1 MTFPITTPPSSTD
14 VLVIGGGPAG
24 SYAAAALVREGFK
37 VALLE
42 KDIFPRYHIGETML
56 PSIRPFMRFIDVE
69 EKVKNWGFAVKV
81 GAAFKLNQEKREG
94 YVDFTLE
101 GRAPERASWSFT
113 RADFDEILLKH
124 AGENGASVHEGVR
137 VTDIK
142 FSEENAD
149 KPVAALWKSEQGSGE
164 IKFSYMI
171 DASGRNGIM
180 STRYL
185 KNRKLTEGLK
195 NIAFWGYWKGAG
207 MYGKGTPRENAV
219 WIEALTDETGWAW
232 FIPLHDGIT
241 SVGVVLSET
250 SSRAK
255 KAQVK
260 DNMEHYMSQVNL
272 SPGLVKLLGDAEMVS
287 EVKSAG
293 DYSYTAVNNKYAG
306 PNYRI
311 IGDAGAFLDPLF
323 SSGVHLAFTGG
334 LSAAITI
341 CASARGQCTEEEAI
355 HFHNEKTAISYTRF
369 MIVVLGVYQQIH
381 AQKNAIISDVDEDNF
396 DRAFDFIRP
405 VIQGDSDTHSKVD
418 MQKVIDLIGQTP
430 GLVAVDPAAR
440 ERLSKKW
447 DSDPSLL
454 ADHGPLM
461 AGQAFADAA
470 GDDEEA
476 KELLHKMNSRKAI
489 TNILEWAHNYEG
501 DKINGFSV
509 VLKRGMLGLVR
520 D

>member
-1 MTFPITTPPSSTD
+1 MTFAITTPPSSTD
-14 VLVIGGGPAG
+14 VLVIGGGPSG

-37 VALLE
+37 VVLIE
-42 KDIFPRYHIGETML
+42 KDIFPRYHIGETTL

-81 GAAFKLNQEKREG
+81 GAAVKLNQQKREG
-94 YVDFTLE
+94 YTDFTLE

-142 FSEENAD
+142 FSEENSD
-149 KPVAALWKSEQGSGE
+149 KPVAALWKSELESGE

-185 KNRKLTEGLK
+185 KNRKFTQGLK
-195 NIAFWGYWKGAG
+195 NVAFWSYWKGAG
-207 MYGKGTPRENAV
+207 MYGKGTTRENAV
-219 WIEALTDETGWAW
+219 WIEALTDETGWSW

-311 IGDAGAFLDPLF
+311 IGDAGECDANIDIQLDPLF
-323 SSGVHLAFTGG
+323 SSGIHLAFTGG

-369 MIVVLGVYQQIH
+369 LVVVLGVYQQIH
-381 AQKNAIISDVDEDNF
+381 AQKDAIMSDVDEDNF

-405 VIQGDSDTHSKVD
+405 VIQGDNDTHSKVD
-418 MQKVIDLIGQTP
+418 MQKVIDLMGETP
-430 GLVAVDPAAR
+430 GV
-440 ERLSKKW
+440 
-447 DSDPSLL
+447 L

-476 KELLHKMNSRKAI
+476 KEMLHRMNSRKAI
-489 TNILEWAHNYEG
+489 TNTLEWAHNYEG